1 MTGQK
6 IKEENGR
13 AGNGGSGSAAPPGKT
28 FPPPLL
34 RVLRVAA
41 LSSLY
46 FSQLLVPVFPCRAS
60 LAFSKSVITA
70 VLPFRDLAKRI
81 AA

>member
-1 MTGQK
+1 M
-6 IKEENGR
+6 
-13 AGNGGSGSAAPPGKT
+13 GGAAPPL
-28 FPPPLL
+28 PLE
-34 RVLRVAA
+34 R
-41 LSSLY
+41 LSRPRSFGAPRSPLY
-46 FSQLLVPVFPCRAS
+46 FSQILVPVFPCRAS